1 MNLNTNSKIFVAG
14 HRGMVGSAVVR
25 RLQAEGFGNLVL
37 RTKSELDLTRQS
49 ETEKFFLKEK
59 PEYVFVAAARV
70 GGIMANSTYRAEFI
84 RTNIQIAANVIHAA
98 WQAGATG
105 LLYFSSSCVYP
116 RLCPQPM
123 KEEYLWSGPPEPT
136 NEPYAVA
143 KLAGISMC
151 RAYHDQY
158 GVNFIS
164 VLPTNLYGPN
174 DNYDPLQSH
183 LMGALIRKFHEAKQ
197 QNSPHVTL
205 WGTGTPRRE
214 FMFVDDAADAAVFI
228 AKNYSGKDP
237 VNIGW
242 GHDLT
247 IREIAAVVKKT
258 IGYDGDVIF
267 DSSKP
272 DGAPRKLMDI
282 SRLQALGWTPR
293 IALEQGVAGAYEAYL
308 KMTANKQTN
317 KQ

>member
-1 MNLNTNSKIFVAG
+1 MSLEKTSRIFVAG

-25 RLQAEGFGNLVL
+25 RLKAEGFRNLVL
-37 RTKSELDLTRQS
+37 RTSKELDLTRQA
-49 ETEKFFLKEK
+49 ETEEFFQTEK

-70 GGIMANSTYRAEFI
+70 GGIMANNTYRAEFI
-84 RTNIQIAANVIHAA
+84 RTNLHIAANVIHAA
-98 WQAGATG
+98 WQTGAKG

-116 RLCPQPM
+116 RLSPQPM
-123 KEEYLWSGPPEPT
+123 KEEYLWTGPPEPT

-174 DNYDPLQSH
+174 DNYDPQQSH
-183 LMGALIRKFHEAKQ
+183 LMGALIRKFHEAKVQ
-197 QNSPHVTL
+197 KNPQVTL

-214 FMFVDDAADAAVFI
+214 FMFVDNAAEAAVFI
-228 AKNYSGKDP
+228 ANNYQGKEP
-237 VNIGW
+237 LNIGW
-242 GHDLT
+242 GEDLT
-247 IREIAAVVKKT
+247 IREIAMVVKKV
-258 IGYDGDVIF
+258 IGYEGELVF
-267 DSSKP
+267 DATKP

-282 SRLQALGWTPR
+282 SRLQSLGWT
-293 IALEQGVAGAYEAYL
+293 AHTTLESGVATAYKAYL
-308 KMTANKQTN
+308 EKFSK
-317 KQ
+317 